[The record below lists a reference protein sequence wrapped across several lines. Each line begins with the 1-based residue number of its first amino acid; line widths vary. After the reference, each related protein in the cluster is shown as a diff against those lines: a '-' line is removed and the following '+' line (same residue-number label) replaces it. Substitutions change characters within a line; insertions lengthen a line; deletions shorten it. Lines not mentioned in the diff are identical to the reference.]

1 MLNLGWSSSFHIF
14 IGMIGIYK
22 ITSPTNKIYIG
33 QSINLEKREDD
44 YKKLKCDKQPKLY
57 NSLQKHGWEQ
67 HKFEIVEECSLE
79 QLNEK
84 EIYWGKEFDV
94 LGENGLNLRLGNA
107 NGLCSEETKNKI
119 GQTNSRPKP
128 EKFNS
133 ELKKPVLQF
142 DKQGNLIAEYESYHD
157 AKNKTGLSLT
167 EALRGKAKTAGGY
180 VFKYKNEWDGSPP
193 TVKPHGTL
201 GKQQLFK
208 GRVSPNK
215 GKIGKKRTEE
225 TKQKISKANKKL

>member
-107 NGLCSEETKNKI
+107 NGLS
-119 GQTNSRPKP
+119 
-128 EKFNS
+128 
-133 ELKKPVLQF
+133 
-142 DKQGNLIAEYESYHD
+142 
-157 AKNKTGLSLT
+157 
-167 EALRGKAKTAGGY
+167 
-180 VFKYKNEWDGSPP
+180 
-193 TVKPHGTL
+193 
-201 GKQQLFK
+201 
-208 GRVSPNK
+208 
-215 GKIGKKRTEE
+215 
-225 TKQKISKANKKL
+225 